1 MNWKWI
7 GILACVSLLTAL
19 LTVFGV
25 MPEGPMGIV
34 IGIVEGLALSYVFA
48 RNTDERFFRN
58 GFTLGAVS
66 GLVASLVQMMFF
78 NTMVENNPQM
88 SERMSKMPSSVN
100 PVVFMA
106 ISAPI
111 TIAVSGALQGLF
123 TLGMAAL
130 LGKRSGRRAV
140 PPPSSPPSPV

>member
-7 GILACVSLLTAL
+7 GILSCLSLVSAT

-25 MPEGPMGIV
+25 MPEGGPGIA
-34 IGIVEGLALSYVFA
+34 IGIVVGLGLSYVMA
-48 RNTDERFFRN
+48 RTTADRFFRN
-58 GFTLGAVS
+58 GFTLGVVS
-66 GLVASLVQMMFF
+66 GLVVSLVQMLFF
-78 NTMVENNPQM
+78 NTMVENNAQM
-88 SERMSKMPSSVN
+88 AEKMSKLPSSVN

-111 TIAVSGALQGLF
+111 TMAVSGAFQGLF

-130 LGKRSGRRAV
+130 LGKRSGRRTA
-140 PPPSSPPSPV
+140 PPASPPSPV